1 MKKVLAG
8 STAASLGF
16 FLAGTILLWRVL
28 RVYTVDVLAW
38 LRLGR

>member
-28 RVYTVDVLAW
+28 RACTVDVLER
-38 LRLGR
+38 LRMLR

>member
-1 MKKVLAG
+1 MKRVLLG

-16 FLAGTILLWRVL
+16 FLAGSILLWRVL
-28 RVYTVDVLAW
+28 RAYTVDVFER